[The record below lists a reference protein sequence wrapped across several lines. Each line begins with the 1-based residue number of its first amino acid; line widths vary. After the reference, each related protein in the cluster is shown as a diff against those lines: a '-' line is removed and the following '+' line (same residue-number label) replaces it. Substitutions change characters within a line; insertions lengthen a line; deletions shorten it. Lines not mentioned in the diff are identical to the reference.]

1 MRGLKHSMRLLS
13 AGLAASLAVAALTL
27 PVISVSTA
35 KEKPPQEW
43 DGLERRTNNK
53 KLDNLYVRPNVTFP
67 AYKRVSIDPVD
78 VQFDKNWDPNSG
90 TRGVSNRLSK
100 DDIEKIRTG
109 LSELFREEFSKR
121 LTAAGYPVVEESGED
136 VLRVEAALINLYV
149 NAPEVQSSSVTRS
162 YTMDAGRVTL
172 VMQLSDSIT
181 HQSLARVVDTQQ
193 GMDTGR
199 LTWTTSV
206 SNSAEARRIVGLWAT
221 QLIKGLDRVNG
232 KAD

>member
-1 MRGLKHSMRLLS
+1 MRGFKYSLRLLS
-13 AGLAASLAVAALTL
+13 TGLAASLAVAALTL
-27 PVISVSTA
+27 PAMTIA

-53 KLDNLYVRPNVTFP
+53 KLDNVYVRPNVTFP
-67 AYKRVSIDPVD
+67 AYKKVSIDPVD
-78 VQFDKNWDPNSG
+78 VQFDKDWDPNSG

-100 DDIEKIRTG
+100 EDIEKIRTG
-109 LSELFREEFSKR
+109 LSALFSEEFSKR
-121 LTAAGYPVVEESGED
+121 LTAAGYPVVAESGED

-149 NAPEVQSSSVTRS
+149 NAPETMSSSVTRS

-181 HQSLARVVDTQQ
+181 HQALARVVDTQQ

-221 QLIKGLDRVNG
+221 QLIKALDRVNG
-232 KAD
+232 KGE